1 MEMVRYALR
10 RLAYAVVVVWGAF
23 TGAFFL
29 LYIVPG
35 DAAGGLTLGAD
46 GGDVEKLLA
55 EQRALLGL
63 DRPLYVQYFDAL
75 GSALRGDFGESI
87 YQRRPATEVF
97 FESFGQTLQLAFLGL
112 LLAVLIGVTLS
123 VVIELID
130 WRWARELLISLPP
143 VAVSLPPFI
152 VALVLV
158 QVCAFQLQWIKAFGD
173 KTWAGLLI
181 ASLSIAVAGGGQISQ
196 LLTVNLRA
204 ALTSPYIETAR
215 NWGLSRFDLVV
226 RHALRAAALPVV
238 TALGTTIG
246 VMVGGAVL
254 TGTVFS
260 RLGVGRLIV
269 NAVEGRD
276 MPIVLIAVTASA
288 LIFVTVNLVVDL
300 IYPVIDK
307 RIRLDAR

>member
-1 MEMVRYALR
+1 MELVRYVLR

-46 GGDVEKLLA
+46 GGDIERMLA
-55 EQRALLGL
+55 EQRELLGL
-63 DRPLYVQYFDAL
+63 NRPLYVQYFDAL
-75 GSALRGDFGESI
+75 FSALRGDFGDSI
-87 YQRRPATEVF
+87 YQRRPATDIF
-97 FESFGQTLQLAFLGL
+97 FESFGQTVQLAFLGL
-112 LLAVLIGVTLS
+112 FLAVLLGVTLS

-130 WRWARELLISLPP
+130 WKWARELLISLPP

-152 VALVLV
+152 VALVGV
-158 QVCAFQLQWIKAFGD
+158 QIFAFQLGWIKAFGD
-173 KTWAGLLI
+173 KTTLGLVI

-204 ALTSPYIETAR
+204 ALDSPYIETAR

-226 RHALRAAALPVV
+226 RHALRAASLPVV
-238 TALGTTIG
+238 TALGTTVG
-246 VMVGGAVL
+246 VMVGGTVL
-254 TGTVFS
+254 TETVFS

-269 NAVEGRD
+269 DAVEGRD

>member
-1 MEMVRYALR
+1 MTLVRYALR
-10 RLAYAVVVVWGAF
+10 RLLYAVVVVWGAF

-35 DAAGGLTLGAD
+35 DAAGGLTMGAS
-46 GGDVEKLLA
+46 GGDIEKMLA
-55 EQRALLGL
+55 EQRELLGL
-63 DRPLYVQYFDAL
+63 NRPLYVQYFDAL
-75 GSALRGDFGESI
+75 TSALRGDFGESI
-87 YQRRPATEVF
+87 YQRRPATEIF
-97 FESFGQTLQLAFLGL
+97 FESFGKTLELALLGL
-112 LLAVLIGVTLS
+112 VLAVLLGVTFS
-123 VVIELID
+123 VLIELID
-130 WRWARELLISLPP
+130 WKWARELLISLPP

-152 VALVLV
+152 VALVAV
-158 QVCAFQLQWIKAFGD
+158 QIFAFQLHWIKAFGD
-173 KTWAGLLI
+173 KTTLGLVV
-181 ASLSIAVAGGGQISQ
+181 AALSIAIAGGGQISQ

-226 RHALRAAALPVV
+226 RHALRASALPVV
-238 TALGTTIG
+238 TALGTTVG
-246 VMVGGAVL
+246 VMVGGTVL
-254 TGTVFS
+254 TETVFS

-269 NAVEGRD
+269 DAVDGRD

-307 RIRLDAR
+307 RIRLDA